1 MATEHA
7 HLALAVDVIHPRDV
21 GQGENAETP
30 DNPDYPWH
38 FLAEGDSWFTI
49 AAIPSSNLLLE
60 LRLGRWTQILNL
72 AYPGDTL
79 RNIED
84 LPRNKDLKRFLAKKN
99 FCSRFDGLLLS
110 GGGNDLI
117 GGVDALVR
125 TEPPPG
131 ADLSLPQSY
140 VDEEAFA
147 ALLLK
152 VQGAFAAIVGVR
164 DSAHSLSHDSPAFVH
179 TYDYATPRDA
189 PARFV
194 GSVPIAG
201 PWLFKLFAG
210 SGIDISMQQ
219 RIADLLTDGLADAVL
234 ALDSDSGSE
243 GKRLP
248 AFHVVD
254 TRDTLVRANP
264 TERGNS
270 NDWINEIHPNLG
282 GYRKIAARLS
292 ARINEVLLGRT
303 EAAPP
308 RRAAVPLRRAVAR
321 GRPPAAPPARRARR

>member
-1 MATEHA
+1 MATDHA
-7 HLALAVDVIHPRDV
+7 HLALAVDVINPRDV
-21 GQGENAETP
+21 GHGEGAEQP

-60 LRLGRWTQILNL
+60 LRLGRWTQVLNL

-79 RNIED
+79 RNIGE
-84 LPRNKDLKRFLAKKN
+84 LSANKDLKRFLAKRN
-99 FCSRFDGLLLS
+99 FCSRFDALLLS

-117 GGVDALVR
+117 DGVDRLIR
-125 TEPPPG
+125 RKPRPG
-131 ADLSLPQSY
+131 ADPTAAESY
-140 VDEEAFA
+140 LDTVALA
-147 ALLLK
+147 ALLLR
-152 VQGAFAAIVGVR
+152 VQAAFATILSVR
-164 DSAHSLSHDSPAFVH
+164 DSAHSLSRGSPAFVH

-194 GSVPIAG
+194 GAVAIAG
-201 PWLFKLFAG
+201 PWLFKAFAG
-210 SGIDISMQQ
+210 SGIDIVLQQ
-219 RIADLLTDGLADAVL
+219 RIADLLTDALAGAL
-234 ALDSDSGSE
+234 LELDSANGASG
-243 GKRLP
+243 KALP

-282 GYRKIAARLS
+282 GYRKVAARLS
-292 ARINEVLLGRT
+292 ARINEVLLG
-303 EAAPP
+303 
-308 RRAAVPLRRAVAR
+308 
-321 GRPPAAPPARRARR
+321 

>member
-1 MATEHA
+1 MATDNA
-7 HLALAVDVIHPRDV
+7 HLALAVDVINPRDV

-79 RNIED
+79 RNIEK
-84 LPRNKDLKRFLAKKN
+84 LVSNKDLTRFLAKRN
-99 FCSRFDGLLLS
+99 FCSHFDALLLS

-117 GGVDALVR
+117 NNVGALIR
-125 TEPPPG
+125 KKPRPG
-131 ADLSLPQSY
+131 SDPVAPESY
-140 VDEEAFA
+140 VDQTAFA
-147 ALLLK
+147 ALMVK
-152 VQGAFAAIVGVR
+152 VQEAFATIVSVR
-164 DSAHSLSHDSPAFVH
+164 DSAHSLSRGSPAFVH

-194 GSVPIAG
+194 GIVGIAG
-201 PWLFKLFAG
+201 PWLFKAFAG
-210 SGIDISMQQ
+210 SGLEIGLQQ
-219 RIADLLTDGLADAVL
+219 RIADLLTDGLADTL
-234 ALDSDSGSE
+234 LELDSASGAN
-243 GKRLP
+243 GKALP
-248 AFHVVD
+248 AFHVID
-254 TRDTLVRANP
+254 TRNTLVRANP

-292 ARINEVLLGRT
+292 AKINEVLLG
-303 EAAPP
+303 
-308 RRAAVPLRRAVAR
+308 
-321 GRPPAAPPARRARR
+321 

>member
-7 HLALAVDVIHPRDV
+7 HLALAVDVINPRDV
-21 GQGENAETP
+21 GQGEQAETP

-60 LRLGRWTQILNL
+60 LRLGRWTQVLNL

-79 RNIED
+79 RNIEA
-84 LPRNKDLKRFLAKKN
+84 LVGNKDLTRFLAKKN
-99 FCSRFDGLLLS
+99 FCSHFDALLLS

-117 GGVDALVR
+117 DAVGTLIR
-125 TEPPPG
+125 RSPRPG
-131 ADLSLPQSY
+131 TDPAAPVSY
-140 VDEEAFA
+140 IDATAFA

-152 VQGAFAAIVGVR
+152 VQEAFATIVSVR
-164 DSAHSLSHDSPAFVH
+164 DSAHSLSRGSPIFVH

-201 PWLFKLFAG
+201 PWLFKAFAG
-210 SGIDISMQQ
+210 SGIEITLQQ
-219 RIADLLTDGLADAVL
+219 RIADLLTDGLADAL
-234 ALDSDSGSE
+234 LQLDSASGTV
-243 GKRLP
+243 GKALP
-248 AFHVVD
+248 SFHVID
-254 TRDTLVRANP
+254 TRDTLIRANP

-292 ARINEVLLGRT
+292 AKINEVLLD
-303 EAAPP
+303 
-308 RRAAVPLRRAVAR
+308 
-321 GRPPAAPPARRARR
+321 

>member
-1 MATEHA
+1 MATEHT
-7 HLALAVDVIHPRDV
+7 HLALAVDVINPRDV
-21 GQGENAETP
+21 GHGENAESP

-79 RNIED
+79 RNIET
-84 LPRNKDLKRFLAKKN
+84 LVSNKDLTRFLAKRN
-99 FCSRFDGLLLS
+99 FCSHFDALLLS

-117 GGVDALVR
+117 NGVGALIR
-125 TEPPPG
+125 KEPRPG
-131 ADLSLPQSY
+131 DDPAAAESY
-140 VDEEAFA
+140 VDAPAYA

-152 VQGAFAAIVGVR
+152 VQEAFATIVSVR
-164 DSAHSLSHDSPAFVH
+164 DSATSLSRGSPAFVH

-194 GSVPIAG
+194 GAVAIAG
-201 PWLFKLFAG
+201 PWLFKAFAG
-210 SGIDISMQQ
+210 SGIDISLQQ
-219 RIADLLTDGLADAVL
+219 RIADLLTDGLADALL
-234 ALDSDSGSE
+234 ALDSASAG
-243 GKRLP
+243 GKALP
-248 AFHVVD
+248 AFHVID

-292 ARINEVLLGRT
+292 AKINEVLLG
-303 EAAPP
+303 
-308 RRAAVPLRRAVAR
+308 
-321 GRPPAAPPARRARR
+321 

>member
-7 HLALAVDVIHPRDV
+7 HLALTVDVINPRDV

-79 RNIED
+79 RNIEA
-84 LPRNKDLKRFLAKKN
+84 LVGNKDLTRFLAKKN
-99 FCSRFDGLLLS
+99 FCSHFDALLLS

-117 GGVDALVR
+117 DGVGALIR
-125 TEPPPG
+125 KKPRPG
-131 ADLSLPQSY
+131 TDPAAPESY
-140 VDEEAFA
+140 VDLDAFA
-147 ALLLK
+147 ALMLK
-152 VQGAFAAIVGVR
+152 VQEAYATIVSVR
-164 DSAHSLSHDSPAFVH
+164 DSAHSLSRGSPAFVH

-194 GSVPIAG
+194 GAIGIAG
-201 PWLFKLFAG
+201 PWLFKAFAG
-210 SGIDISMQQ
+210 SGIEITLQQ
-219 RIADLLTDGLADAVL
+219 RIADLLTDGLADALLV
-234 ALDSDSGSE
+234 LDSDSGGV
-243 GKRLP
+243 GKALP
-248 AFHVVD
+248 AFHVID
-254 TRDTLVRANP
+254 TRNTLVRANP
-264 TERGNS
+264 TEGGNS

-292 ARINEVLLGRT
+292 AKINEVLLG
-303 EAAPP
+303 
-308 RRAAVPLRRAVAR
+308 
-321 GRPPAAPPARRARR
+321 

>member
-7 HLALAVDVIHPRDV
+7 HPALAVDVIYPFDV
-21 GQGENAETP
+21 GQGESTETP
-30 DNPDYPWH
+30 DNPDYAWH

-79 RNIED
+79 RHIET
-84 LPRNKDLKRFLAKKN
+84 LAKNKDLTRFLAKKN
-99 FCSRFDGLLLS
+99 FCSHFDALLLS

-117 GGVDALVR
+117 GGVAELIR
-125 TEPPPG
+125 IEPPPG
-131 ADLSLPQSY
+131 ADPTLPQSY
-140 VDEEAFA
+140 IDGEAFA
-147 ALLLK
+147 ELLAK
-152 VQGAFAAIVGVR
+152 VQQAFAAIVAVR
-164 DSAHSLSHDSPAFVH
+164 DSVHSLSRGSPAFVH

-194 GSVPIAG
+194 GSVPISG
-201 PWLFKLFAG
+201 PWLFKAFAG
-210 SGIDISMQQ
+210 SGIDISLQQ

-234 ALDSDSGSE
+234 ALDSDTGGE
-243 GKRLP
+243 DTRLP

-254 TRDTLVRANP
+254 TRNTLVRANP

-292 ARINEVLLGRT
+292 ARINEVLLG
-303 EAAPP
+303 
-308 RRAAVPLRRAVAR
+308 
-321 GRPPAAPPARRARR
+321 

>member
-1 MATEHA
+1 MATEPA
-7 HLALAVDVIHPRDV
+7 FLALAVDVINPRDV
-21 GQGENAETP
+21 GQGEHPEQP
-30 DNPDYPWH
+30 DDPDYPWH

-79 RNIED
+79 RNMED
-84 LPRNKDLKRFLAKKN
+84 LTANKDLKRFLAKRN
-99 FCSRFDGLLLS
+99 FCSHFDALLLS

-117 GGVDALVR
+117 NNVGQLIR
-125 TEPPPG
+125 KKPLPG
-131 ADLSLPQSY
+131 SDPAAPKSY
-140 VDEEAFA
+140 VDDGAFA

-152 VQGAFAAIVGVR
+152 VQEAFATIISVR
-164 DSAHSLSHDSPAFVH
+164 DSAGSLSRGSPAFVH

-189 PARFV
+189 PARFI
-194 GSVPIAG
+194 GAVPIAG
-201 PWLFKLFAG
+201 PWLFKAFAG
-210 SGIDISMQQ
+210 SGIEIALQQ
-219 RIADLLTDGLADAVL
+219 RIADLLTDGLADALL
-234 ALDSDSGSE
+234 ALDSDSGAS
-243 GKRLP
+243 GKALP
-248 AFHVVD
+248 AFHVID

-292 ARINEVLLGRT
+292 AKINAVLLG
-303 EAAPP
+303 
-308 RRAAVPLRRAVAR
+308 
-321 GRPPAAPPARRARR
+321 

>member
-7 HLALAVDVIHPRDV
+7 HLALAVDVINPRDV
-21 GQGENAETP
+21 GHGEGSEQP

-60 LRLGRWTQILNL
+60 LRLGRWTQVLNL

-84 LPRNKDLKRFLAKKN
+84 LTGNKDLKRFLAKRN
-99 FCSRFDGLLLS
+99 FCSPFDALLLS

-117 GGVDALVR
+117 DGVGRLIR
-125 TEPPPG
+125 RKPRPG
-131 ADLSLPQSY
+131 ADPAAAESY
-140 VDEEAFA
+140 VDTVALA
-147 ALLLK
+147 ALLLR
-152 VQGAFAAIVGVR
+152 VQAAFATILSVR
-164 DSAHSLSHDSPAFVH
+164 DSAHSLSRGSPAFVH

-194 GSVPIAG
+194 GALAIAG
-201 PWLFKLFAG
+201 PWLFKAFAG
-210 SGIDISMQQ
+210 SGIDITLQQ
-219 RIADLLTDGLADAVL
+219 RIADLLTDALAGAL
-234 ALDSDSGSE
+234 LELDSANGASG
-243 GKRLP
+243 KALP

-270 NDWINEIHPNLG
+270 NDWINEIHPNLD

-292 ARINEVLLGRT
+292 ARINEVLLD
-303 EAAPP
+303 
-308 RRAAVPLRRAVAR
+308 
-321 GRPPAAPPARRARR
+321 

>member
-7 HLALAVDVIHPRDV
+7 HLALAVDVITPRDV
-21 GQGENAETP
+21 GLGENQEQP
-30 DNPDYPWH
+30 DDPDYAWH

-79 RNIED
+79 RHIESLVRNRD
-84 LPRNKDLKRFLAKKN
+84 LTRFLAKKN
-99 FCSRFDGLLLS
+99 FCSRFDALLLS

-117 GGVDALVR
+117 DSVGTLIR
-125 TEPPPG
+125 TTPAAG
-131 ADLSLPQSY
+131 ADPSLPASY
-140 VDEEAFA
+140 VDGEAFA
-147 ALLLK
+147 ELLQK
-152 VQGAFAAIVGVR
+152 VQDAFATIVALR
-164 DSAHSLSHDSPAFVH
+164 DSATSLSRGNPVFVH
-179 TYDYATPRDA
+179 TYDYATPRNA
-189 PARFV
+189 AARFI
-194 GSVPIAG
+194 GALPIAG
-201 PWLFKLFAG
+201 PWLFKAFAG
-210 SGIDISMQQ
+210 SGIEIALQQ
-219 RIADLLTDGLADAVL
+219 RIADLLTDGLADAL
-234 ALDSDSGSE
+234 LQLDAETGSE
-243 GKRLP
+243 GRKLP

-292 ARINEVLLGRT
+292 ARINEVLLD
-303 EAAPP
+303 
-308 RRAAVPLRRAVAR
+308 
-321 GRPPAAPPARRARR
+321 

>member
-7 HLALAVDVIHPRDV
+7 HLALAVDVINPRDV
-21 GQGENAETP
+21 GHGEGSEQP

-60 LRLGRWTQILNL
+60 LRLGRWTQVLNL

-84 LPRNKDLKRFLAKKN
+84 LTGNKDLKRFLAKRN
-99 FCSRFDGLLLS
+99 FCSPFDALLLS

-117 GGVDALVR
+117 DGVGRLIR
-125 TEPPPG
+125 RKPRPG
-131 ADLSLPQSY
+131 ADPAAAESY
-140 VDEEAFA
+140 VDTVALA
-147 ALLLK
+147 ALLLR
-152 VQGAFAAIVGVR
+152 VQAAFATILSVR
-164 DSAHSLSHDSPAFVH
+164 DSAHSLSRGSPAFVH

-194 GSVPIAG
+194 GAIGIAG
-201 PWLFKLFAG
+201 PWLFKAFAG
-210 SGIDISMQQ
+210 SGIDITLQQ
-219 RIADLLTDGLADAVL
+219 RIADLLTDALAGAL
-234 ALDSDSGSE
+234 LELDSANGASG
-243 GKRLP
+243 KALP

-270 NDWINEIHPNLG
+270 NDWINEIHPNLD

-292 ARINEVLLGRT
+292 ARINEVLLD
-303 EAAPP
+303 
-308 RRAAVPLRRAVAR
+308 
-321 GRPPAAPPARRARR
+321 

>member
-1 MATEHA
+1 MATEQG
-7 HLALAVDVIHPRDV
+7 HLALAVDVITPRDV
-21 GQGENAETP
+21 GQGEGSESP

-79 RNIED
+79 KNIEK
-84 LPRNKDLKRFLAKKN
+84 LTGNKDLTRFLARRN
-99 FCSRFDGLLLS
+99 FCSHFDALLLS

-117 GGVDALVR
+117 GGVAALIR
-125 TEPPPG
+125 RKARPG
-131 ADLSLPQSY
+131 TDPADPESY
-140 VDEEAFA
+140 LEQAALA

-152 VQGAFAAIVGVR
+152 VQGAFAKIVSVR
-164 DSAHSLSHDSPAFVH
+164 DSAGSLSRGSPAFVH
-179 TYDYATPRDA
+179 TYDYATPRNA

-194 GSVPIAG
+194 GAVAVAG
-201 PWLFKLFAG
+201 PWLFKAFAG
-210 SGIDISMQQ
+210 SGIDITLQQ
-219 RIADLLTDGLADAVL
+219 RIADLLTDTLAVTLLD
-234 ALDSDSGSE
+234 LDSSNVGSG
-243 GKRLP
+243 KALP
-248 AFHVVD
+248 AFHVID

-264 TERGNS
+264 TEGGNS

-292 ARINEVLLGRT
+292 ARINEVLLG
-303 EAAPP
+303 
-308 RRAAVPLRRAVAR
+308 
-321 GRPPAAPPARRARR
+321 

>member
-7 HLALAVDVIHPRDV
+7 HLALAVDVINPRDV

-79 RNIED
+79 RNIET
-84 LPRNKDLKRFLAKKN
+84 LVSNKDLTRFLAKRN
-99 FCSRFDGLLLS
+99 FCSHFDALLLS

-117 GGVDALVR
+117 NGVGALIR
-125 TEPPPG
+125 RKPRPG
-131 ADLSLPQSY
+131 DDPAAAASY
-140 VDEEAFA
+140 VDAPAYA

-152 VQGAFAAIVGVR
+152 VQEAFATIVSVR
-164 DSAHSLSHDSPAFVH
+164 DSATSLSRGSPAFVH

-194 GSVPIAG
+194 GAVGIAG
-201 PWLFKLFAG
+201 PWLFKAFAG
-210 SGIDISMQQ
+210 SGIDISLQQ
-219 RIADLLTDGLADAVL
+219 RIADLLTDGLADALL
-234 ALDSDSGSE
+234 ALDSASAG
-243 GKRLP
+243 GKALP
-248 AFHVVD
+248 AFHVID

-292 ARINEVLLGRT
+292 AKVNEVLLG
-303 EAAPP
+303 
-308 RRAAVPLRRAVAR
+308 
-321 GRPPAAPPARRARR
+321 